1 MRILHLAPLSL
12 LLLSG
17 LVVVPSAVAQPD
29 LSPAERQAAAEAA
42 YDRGTRAYRG
52 GDYAQAA
59 RWYETANELA
69 PAAAAALQA
78 VRAHQRAG
86 NFLRAATLV
95 HFVGEE
101 YGEERT
107 QRFRRPLERAQEEG
121 FTLTISCEECG
132 ELEVDGEREIF
143 RTLYLPPDVTHTVVA
158 DFETGRV
165 EEEVSGAAGE
175 SQELTL
181 TAPEPEPD
189 PVIPP
194 TTGPTTNPSA
204 TPPPPIRDEGGGGIS
219 PAFFLSGLGLTAV
232 AGGLAIWSWVDTLDA
247 AADYEMAPTQEKL
260 DNGRDLEL
268 RTTIFVIGTAALGA
282 ITLVLLPF
290 TDWSGGPDDDEDE
303 EATLRLDWLEVS
315 PLPEGG
321 AAIGAGGRF

>member
-1 MRILHLAPLSL
+1 MRLVHLAPLSS

-17 LVVVPSAVAQPD
+17 LVVVSSAAAQTD

-95 HFVGEE
+95 AFVEKE
-101 YGEERT
+101 YGEDRT
-107 QRFRRPLERAQEEG
+107 RRFRRPLARAREEG
-121 FTLTISCEECG
+121 FELTILCEECG

-143 RTLYLPPDVTHTVVA
+143 RTLYLTPDVTHTIVA
-158 DFETGRV
+158 DFDTGRV
-165 EEEVSGAAGE
+165 EEQVSGAAGE
-175 SQELTL
+175 SEELEL

-189 PVIPP
+189 PVVPP
-194 TTGPTTNPSA
+194 NGTGPGTQPTA
-204 TPPPPIRDEGGGGIS
+204 TPPPPTREASGGIS

-247 AADYEMAPTQEKL
+247 AADYEDAPTQAKL

-268 RTTIFVIGTAALGA
+268 RTTILVIGTAALGA

-290 TDWSGGPDDDEDE
+290 TDWSGGPDEEDE
-303 EATLRLDWLEVS
+303 EAALKLDWLDVS

-321 AAIGAGGRF
+321 AVVGAGGRF